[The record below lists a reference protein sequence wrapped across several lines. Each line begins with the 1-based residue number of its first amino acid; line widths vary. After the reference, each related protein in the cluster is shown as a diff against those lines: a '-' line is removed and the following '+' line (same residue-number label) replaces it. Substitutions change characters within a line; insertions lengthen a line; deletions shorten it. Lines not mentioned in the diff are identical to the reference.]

1 MVLASLQS
9 IETRF
14 TFTAS
19 YSAFLCLLC
28 TFSDYITYYS
38 FSGCLESRMYVTLK
52 IALLIPAKQVHDPDT
67 LMLPAQ
73 ARTCSCRVTVTSSLR
88 ALTLRKY
95 LLTDTFK
102 NQGTTSTAFPR
113 LVFPLPNG
121 SHIHKMKPLMGRS
134 CIQDRHPFV
143 PVQSILTS
151 L

>member
-9 IETRF
+9 IETSF

-67 LMLPAQ
+67 LMLPMS
-73 ARTCSCRVTVTSSLR
+73 RLGR
-88 ALTLRKY
+88 APVGSQLH
-95 LLTDTFK
+95 
-102 NQGTTSTAFPR
+102 
-113 LVFPLPNG
+113 LVYV
-121 SHIHKMKPLMGRS
+121 R
-134 CIQDRHPFV
+134 
-143 PVQSILTS
+143 
-151 L
+151 